1 MEHITELLP
10 DYLDDKL
17 TNEQNKTIAAHLKE
31 CTACKKEFEQLQAL
45 FGAFKSEE
53 ITLPS
58 SLLQENFLK
67 ALEDEEHKATVLKST
82 TNTKR
87 KEKFRFSYFLKI
99 AAGVALL
106 AGAFSI
112 GRYAQV
118 RQANDDLIVQQ
129 NRTLEVQQTAMI
141 SLLENQSAS
150 KRIQGVNLITEF
162 ENPDEEIVNALA
174 NRMFLDENTNVR
186 LTAVEALSAFANSE
200 TVKAAFIKAL
210 ATEKDPSVQIAII
223 ENLVRIQAR
232 KAAEPLQRLLELD
245 ETQPFVKDEI
255 NRVLPELI

>member
-1 MEHITELLP
+1 MEHITELLA
-10 DYLDDKL
+10 DYIDNKL
-17 TNEQNKTIAAHLKE
+17 TDEQNNTIAIHLKACTE
-31 CTACKKEFEQLQAL
+31 CQQEFKQLQAL
-45 FGAFKSEE
+45 FAAFKAEE
-53 ITLPS
+53 VTLPS
-58 SLLQENFLK
+58 SHLEQNFLK
-67 ALEDEEHKATVLKST
+67 ALEEEQQI
-82 TNTKR
+82 NTKQ
-87 KEKFRFSYFLKI
+87 KEQTNFSYFLKI

-106 AGAFSI
+106 IGAFSM
-112 GRYAQV
+112 GRYTHM

-129 NRTLEVQQTAMI
+129 NRTMEVQQTAMI

-174 NRMFLDENTNVR
+174 NRMFLDDNTNVR
-186 LTAVEALSAFANSE
+186 LTAVEALSAFASSE
-200 TVKAAFIKAL
+200 TVKTAFIKAL

-232 KAAEPLQRLLELD
+232 KAAEPMRRLLELE
-245 ETQPFVKDEI
+245 ETQPFVKAEI